1 MSPKKPIGDQPMEK
15 SLTIRTTDDF
25 LKALEEAKWQLRMDK
40 SMIIRK
46 AVEEYIS
53 NHLPEK
59 ELKKIN
65 KYFKSSK
72 KGGKK

>member
-40 SMIIRK
+40 SVIIRK
-46 AVEEYIS
+46 AVEEYIT
-53 NHLPEK
+53 NHFSEK
-59 ELKKIN
+59 ELKKIR
-65 KYFKSSK
+65 KYFKPSE
-72 KGGKK
+72 

>member
-1 MSPKKPIGDQPMEK
+1 MSPKKPLGDKPMEK

-40 SMIIRK
+40 SSIIRK
-46 AVEEYIS
+46 AVEEYIT
-53 NHLPEK
+53 NHFSQK
-59 ELKKIN
+59 ELKKIR

-72 KGGKK
+72 

>member
-1 MSPKKPIGDQPMEK
+1 MEK